1 MTQFQRETV
10 QIGSIRA
17 VLNDGRRLAGVL
29 FFVLAAQFMTVI
41 MLSAA
46 MVPGYDF
53 NSAAISDL
61 GVFPET
67 ALLFNVSLVLVG
79 VFNLLGGYAFY
90 RTHGK
95 RWLLGLFAVAG
106 VGAIVAGL
114 FPLGTS
120 DLHSLGALLAFLF
133 FNLQAL
139 GTATRVE
146 GPMRALSVLLGLAG
160 LVFVVLMI
168 LGDSGNTAVFGA
180 IGHGG
185 TERMIVYPP
194 MLWLVAV
201 GGYLMA
207 ATDTR
212 PDAPDSTPAGAD

>member
-10 QIGSIRA
+10 RIGAVRA
-17 VLNDGRRLAGVL
+17 VLDDGRKLAGVL

-146 GPMRALSVLLGLAG
+146 GPMKALSVLLGLAG

-212 PDAPDSTPAGAD
+212 TGAADSTPAGAD